1 MKILT
6 RLVQPV
12 KKIIQKNQWLKM
24 ELERFRKEQKQFS
37 TENNF
42 VFGTEEIPDFVI
54 PIPPNSLRATVSSP
68 SLAGYLIV
76 ADGWYFLISWL
87 LKKRATILDIG
98 CGCGKLARLFL
109 HHPFIEKYIGFDNY
123 EKSIEWCQKYITP
136 LSSEKFQFIFVNILS
151 EAYNPQGKFRGSS
164 FIFPI
169 DDFEIDIAI
178 AASLFTH
185 LLEEDAIN
193 YLKQTKRVL
202 KKDGILVAS
211 IHTDVPPGKRYSGNE
226 IRIDVKVD
234 YFIELAQSCG
244 LIFDRRLG
252 TLLGQDV
259 LIFKSC

>member
-6 RLVQPV
+6 RLIQPI
-12 KKIIQKNQWLKM
+12 KKIKQVQWLKM
-24 ELERFRKEQKQFS
+24 ELERLRIEQKQFGKK
-37 TENNF
+37 NNF
-42 VFGTEEIPDFVI
+42 VFGTEKIPDFIV
-54 PIPPNSLRATVSSP
+54 PVPPNSLRATVGSP
-68 SLAGYLIV
+68 SLASYLIV

-109 HHPFIEKYIGFDNY
+109 HHPFIEKYIGLDNY
-123 EKSIEWCQKYITP
+123 GKSIQWCQKYITP
-136 LSSEKFQFIFVNILS
+136 LSSGKFQFILVDILS
-151 EAYNPQGKFRGSS
+151 EAYNPQGKIRGRD

-211 IHTDVPPGKRYSGNE
+211 IHTDVPPGKRYSGDE
-226 IRIDVKVD
+226 TRIDVKAD
-234 YFIELAQSCG
+234 YFAELAQSCG

-252 TLLGQDV
+252 TLLGQDI
-259 LIFKSC
+259 LIFRSS